1 MATSGG
7 TSRAPDAMVIG
18 GGIIGCSIALRLAQA
33 RLSVTVIER
42 GEPGA
47 EASTAAAG
55 MLAPQ
60 GETVEPSPFL
70 DLCLASR
77 DLYPS
82 FVAEVEELSGE
93 RVGYRRDGTLLVA
106 VDEVE
111 CRKLDEIYRAQS
123 RHGLPLERLTA
134 ATIRE
139 RVPGLSEAIPCG
151 LFMPGDHWVDNE
163 RLSRVVAQAC
173 RRRGVRFRAGSE
185 VTKLN
190 VRGAR
195 LESVEF
201 RPSGAMAG
209 PAAGAAPGTLSAG
222 QLVLA
227 AGCWSGELART
238 ADLQVDVKPCRGQMI
253 EFDCAADLP
262 LPIRLGHHYLVP
274 RPGARVLAGTT
285 QEYVGYD
292 KAVTGEGLQ
301 SILEGTARLAPVVRD
316 CRFRRAWAGLRPDT
330 ADHLPVLGYGELEN
344 LIFATG
350 HFRSGIL
357 LAPLTA
363 QLISEL
369 FLTRSTSRSIE
380 AYRPGR
386 FKRQEKARGR
396 S

>member
-1 MATSGG
+1 MATSGD
-7 TSRAPDAMVIG
+7 TSDAADAIVIG

-33 RLSVTVIER
+33 RLSVVVIER

-47 EASTAAAG
+47 EASSAAAG

-60 GETVEPSPFL
+60 GETVELSPFL
-70 DLCLASR
+70 ELCLASR

-123 RHGLPLERLTA
+123 RHGLALERLRA
-134 ATIRE
+134 DAVRE
-139 RVPGLSEAIPCG
+139 RVPGLSDAIPCG
-151 LFMPGDHWVDNE
+151 LFVPGDHWVDSE
-163 RLSRVVAQAC
+163 RLSRAVAEAC
-173 RRRGVRFRAGSE
+173 RRRGVRFRTGSE
-185 VTKLN
+185 VKKLG

-195 LESVEF
+195 VESIEVH
-201 RPSGAMAG
+201 PSGA
-209 PAAGAAPGTLSAG
+209 AGAEPTTLSAG
-222 QLVLA
+222 QFVLA

-238 ADLQVDVKPCRGQMI
+238 AGVRIDIEPCRGQVI
-253 EFDCAADLP
+253 EFDCSADLP
-262 LPIRLGHHYLVP
+262 LTVRLGDHYLVP
-274 RPGARVLAGTT
+274 RQSGRVLAGTT

-292 KAVTGEGLQ
+292 KAVTGEGLR
-301 SILEGTARLAPVVRD
+301 SILEGTARLAPLVKD
-316 CRFRRAWAGLRPDT
+316 CRFRRSWAGLRPDT
-330 ADHLPVLGYGELEN
+330 ADHLPVLGYGELNN
-344 LIFATG
+344 LMLATG
-350 HFRSGIL
+350 HFRNGIL

-380 AYRPGR
+380 AYHPGR
-386 FKRQEKARGR
+386 FHRQGKAPGP
-396 S
+396 SFD